1 MDAVAK
7 LELFATQMH
16 LEPAEEVGTKAIPL
30 KVLPSQQEQTFTGRV
45 APCGQLLG
53 EAKVVDGTGL
63 PPKKNSLGVYHAAMP
78 GGKQIKLLK
87 TLLTSACERNCAY
100 CPFRAGRNYRRA
112 TFKPEEMAQT
122 FMEMV
127 RAGLVEGLFLSS
139 GIIKGGVVTQDKIIA
154 TAEILRRH
162 YHYRGYLHLK
172 IMPGAEKEQVLRTMQ
187 LANRVSVN
195 LEAPNPERLQ
205 RLAPKK
211 IFIDELFRPLQWIDE
226 IRRSRPAN
234 ESWNGRWPSSVTQFV
249 VGAVGESDVELLDTS
264 AYLYKRARL
273 SRAYFSAFHPVPD
286 TPLENEPAEN
296 PWREHRLYQASFLLR
311 DYGFDMEE
319 LPFTA
324 AGNLPLDADPKLA
337 WAQSHLLADPVEVN
351 RADRE
356 ALLRVPGIGPKGVEA
371 ILAVRRRSR
380 LRDLKEL
387 QATGVIATRAAPFVL
402 LDGKR
407 PSYQLRLFPTRP

>member
-7 LELFATQMH
+7 LELFAGQMH

-30 KVLPSQQEQTFTGRV
+30 NVLPSPTPSPAGRV
-45 APCGQLLG
+45 APCGQVLAG
-53 EAKVVDGTGL
+53 DKAAEGTGL
-63 PPKKNSLGVYHAAMP
+63 PPKKNSLGVYRAAMP

-87 TLLTSACERNCAY
+87 TLLTSACERNCTY

-139 GIIKGGVVTQDKIIA
+139 GIIKGGVTTQDKIIA
-154 TAEILRRH
+154 TADILRNH
-162 YHYRGYLHLK
+162 YRFRGYLHLK
-172 IMPGAEKEQVLRTMQ
+172 LMPGADKEQVRRTMQ

-205 RLAPKK
+205 TLAPKK
-211 IFIDELFRPLQWIDE
+211 AFIEELFRPLQWIDE
-226 IRRSRPAN
+226 IRRTEPAS

-249 VGAVGESDVELLDTS
+249 VGAVGESDVEILDTS
-264 AYLYKRARL
+264 AYLYRRASL

-286 TPLENEPAEN
+286 TPLENQAAEN

-311 DYGFDMEE
+311 DYGFEMEE

-337 WAQSHLLADPVEVN
+337 WAQDHLLGNPVDVN

-356 ALLRVPGIGPKGVEA
+356 SLLRVPGIGPKGVEA
-371 ILAVRRRSR
+371 ILATRGRSR
-380 LRDLKEL
+380 LRELKEL
-387 QATGVIATRAAPFVL
+387 QAVGVIASRAAPFVL

-407 PSYQLRLFPTRP
+407 PSYQLRLFPGRS